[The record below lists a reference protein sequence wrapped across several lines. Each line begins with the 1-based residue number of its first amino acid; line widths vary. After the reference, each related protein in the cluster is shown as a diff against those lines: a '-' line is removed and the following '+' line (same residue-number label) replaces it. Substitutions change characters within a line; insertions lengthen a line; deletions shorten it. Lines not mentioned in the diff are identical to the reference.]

1 MSQANDGTGPVI
13 VYVVVYDEPDEP
25 SEVCGV
31 FSTRELADAYIDGAD
46 TMYVDVAEVD
56 KGLSSD

>member
-1 MSQANDGTGPVI
+1 MI

-31 FSTRELADAYIDGAD
+31 FDRRVDAEAYVDGAD
-46 TMYVDVAEVD
+46 TMYMSQTE
-56 KGLSSD
+56 LHE

>member
-1 MSQANDGTGPVI
+1 MT

-31 FSTRELADAYIDGAD
+31 FSTRELAEAYIDGAD
-46 TMYVDVAEVD
+46 TMYWAVATVD
-56 KGLSSD
+56 KGIDD

>member
-46 TMYVDVAEVD
+46 TMYMSQTE
-56 KGLSSD
+56 LHE

>member
-1 MSQANDGTGPVI
+1 MI

-31 FSTRELADAYIDGAD
+31 FSTRELADAYIEGAD
-46 TMYVDVAEVD
+46 TMYVEPCDLDMEPER
-56 KGLSSD
+56 

>member
-1 MSQANDGTGPVI
+1 MI

-31 FSTRELADAYIDGAD
+31 FDRRVDAEAYVDGAD
-46 TMYVDVAEVD
+46 TMYV
-56 KGLSSD
+56 SDQELQVGVV